1 MKNLKKAAAAAFAF
15 AMLGS
20 FALAE
25 VTPAFDPAVE
35 QEQAAEPEAPEA
47 EATEA
52 EQPTDKLTQ
61 DDAIEAAQQAY
72 PGYTFKYQKTSVV
85 NKTVYYRLQ
94 GTPVEGGKI
103 TVYVSAEDGTVLA
116 KEEYDFLKNGG
127 NRDIDPAPDFGNEPP
142 TEKADDQNDG
152 QRGPDMD
159 RGQDRQPPRGP
170 EQGPGRGHGPQG
182 QEQGNQPP
190 QGPDMD
196 RGQDRQP
203 PHGPDQGRGPR
214 HPGEHAPEDATSEA
228 TPPRGACPQGMMPPQ
243 NPDGRQ
249 PEQPEGND
257 QPQDWAECPQ
267 GMMPPQNPDG
277 RQPER
282 PEENDQPQDGRRPGP
297 KPEDAPEMM
306 PEMDDIPEDAVSE
319 DEAAE
324 EAETT
329 PREPAKNSAYT
340 IIITD
345 ENGQQTTL
353 TVQAA
358 DIRVLPAED

>member
-25 VTPAFDPAVE
+25 VTPAFDPAAE

-47 EATEA
+47 EAAEA

-103 TVYVSAEDGTVLA
+103 TVYVSAEDGAVLA

-127 NRDIDPAPDFGNEPP
+127 NQDIDPAPDFGNEPP
-142 TEKADDQNDG
+142 AEKADDQDDG
-152 QRGPDMD
+152 QR
-159 RGQDRQPPRGP
+159 
-170 EQGPGRGHGPQG
+170 
-182 QEQGNQPP
+182 
-190 QGPDMD
+190 GPDMD

-214 HPGEHAPEDATSEA
+214 HPGEHGQEDATSEA
-228 TPPRGACPQGMMPPQ
+228 TPPRGACPQGMTPPQ

-249 PEQPEGND
+249 PEEND
-257 QPQDWAECPQ
+257 QPQDCAECPQ

-277 RQPER
+277 RQPEQ